1 MALFVDTSVWSLALR
16 RAAEADVPEVRAL
29 KNALT
34 EGWQIVTTGTK
45 KTDVTLGLGE
55 SIARRWAKE
64 NRESIAAFNKE
75 IAERGV
81 WSEGIRSW

>member
-1 MALFVDTSVWSLALR
+1 MKTNLSLD
-16 RAAEADVPEVRAL
+16 AELIDQAL
-29 KNALT
+29 KVSG
-34 EGWQIVTTGTK
+34 ESTK

-55 SIARRWAKE
+55 SIALRWAKE